1 MKEGQMIRHTV
12 LFGWSEDAT
21 DAQKKRVADELSR
34 LPGLIPSLRAYA
46 MGTDIGVNE
55 GNWNFAVTADFDD
68 LEGYLAYRDDPVH
81 RAIIAEH
88 IAPIIGRRAAVQYE
102 F

>member
-1 MKEGQMIRHTV
+1 MIRHTV
-12 LFGWSEDAT
+12 LFGWSEGAT
-21 DAQKKRVADELSR
+21 DAQQKRVADELSR

-55 GNWNFAVTADFDD
+55 GNWDFAVTADFDD
-68 LEGYLAYRDDPVH
+68 LEGYLAYRDDATH
-81 RAIIAEH
+81 RAIITEH
-88 IAPIIGRRAAVQYE
+88 ITAIVSRRAAVQYE